1 MLPAFLVAGVI
12 WASPG
17 RPVSGPPAPLTRGT
31 HQPASLAN
39 QPAPTSLT
47 DQPPSLTG
55 QPTSRTG
62 QPASLARQPASL
74 TDQPTSDRRATQSS
88 QDDRAPVIV
97 ASKPFAESFI
107 LAEIFAQL
115 LEARGIAVDRRF
127 GLGATEIA
135 FGALREGAIDIYPE
149 YTGTALAAI
158 LGEEAQA
165 DADAVYRRVAG
176 TFRERWDARWLAP
189 LGFEN
194 TYAIAV
200 RRETAEQ
207 LGLATLS
214 DLAREAAGLRA
225 GFTPDFIG
233 RSDGLPGL
241 RAVYGFEPAE
251 ILPLLQ
257 AVKYEAL
264 VESGVDVIDGYST
277 DGLIARYDLVVLEDD
292 RGFFPPYE
300 AAGLVNGDFWHRRP
314 DAIAA
319 LSELSGLLDEER
331 VREWNRRAE
340 SEGDPVTDIA
350 RDALAELGLVVADG
364 GETADS
370 APGESDPEAA
380 APEASDPEAVDPE
393 AAGLAESA
401 PAEFGVARGLG
412 RESPPLTEP
421 SRSPLVG
428 FATYMWR
435 NRTDVLGHARRHMVL
450 VIVSLGAA
458 ALLAIPAGL
467 LLVRV
472 AAGAE
477 SVIRGIGLVQTI
489 PSLALLAF
497 MIPAL
502 GIGVTPAVVALFLYS
517 LFPILRNTYTGVRD
531 ANPAAVDAARALGM
545 TPAQL
550 LRHVR
555 LPLAAP
561 VIMAGLRT
569 AAVINVGMATIA
581 AFIGAGGLGDPIV
594 AGLALS
600 DARMILSGA
609 VPAAAL
615 ALLVDGALGF
625 AERRVAPGGVAV
637 E

>member
-1 MLPAFLVAGVI
+1 MLLAVAVASVGGAAAARPGSTAGPPGSFAGLPASSNGL
-12 WASPG
+12 
-17 RPVSGPPAPLTRGT
+17 
-31 HQPASLAN
+31 
-39 QPAPTSLT
+39 PTSPLRAI
-47 DQPPSLTG
+47 
-55 QPTSRTG
+55 QPT
-62 QPASLARQPASL
+62 
-74 TDQPTSDRRATQSS
+74 
-88 QDDRAPVIV
+88 QDDRPPVII
-97 ASKPFAESFI
+97 ASKPFAESYI

-158 LGEEAQA
+158 LGEEMQA
-165 DADAVYRRVAG
+165 DADGVYRHVAG

-200 RRETAEQ
+200 RRETAEE

-214 DLAREAAGLRA
+214 DLARVAGGLRA

-241 RAVYGFEPAE
+241 NAAYGFEAAE
-251 ILPLLQ
+251 VLPLLQ

-300 AAGLVNGDFWHRRP
+300 AAGLVNGDFWRRRP

-319 LSELSGLLDEER
+319 LSELSGLLDVER

-340 SEGDPVTDIA
+340 SDGDPVTDIA
-350 RDALAELGLVVADG
+350 RDALVELGLVVSDG
-364 GETADS
+364 G
-370 APGESDPEAA
+370 GMVESDPAESTAARAAGRGATAA
-380 APEASDPEAVDPE
+380 A
-393 AAGLAESA
+393 ESVRT
-401 PAEFGVARGLG
+401 PV
-412 RESPPLTEP
+412 
-421 SRSPLVG
+421 VG
-428 FATYMWR
+428 FVTYMWR
-435 NRTDVLGHARRHMVL
+435 NRTDLLGHARRHIVL
-450 VIVSLGAA
+450 VIISLGAA
-458 ALLAIPAGL
+458 TLLAIPAGL
-467 LLVRV
+467 LLVRF

-477 SVIRGIGLVQTI
+477 GVIRGIGVVQTI

-502 GIGVTPAVVALFLYS
+502 GIGVVPAVVALFLYS
-517 LFPILRNTYTGVRD
+517 LFPILRNTYSGVRD

-569 AAVINVGMATIA
+569 AAVINVGTATIA

-600 DARMILSGA
+600 DTRMILSGA
-609 VPAAAL
+609 IPAAVL
-615 ALLVDGALGF
+615 ALLVDGALGL
-625 AERRVAPGGVAV
+625 AEKRVAPGGVAV
-637 E
+637 G

>member
-1 MLPAFLVAGVI
+1 MSMGRGDRAGSAPRHGRRTVAGAGTRTAVVAVLVVAVLGAARARP
-12 WASPG
+12 ASPPQSTRVSPDQA
-17 RPVSGPPAPLTRGT
+17 RPV
-31 HQPASLAN
+31 
-39 QPAPTSLT
+39 
-47 DQPPSLTG
+47 
-55 QPTSRTG
+55 
-62 QPASLARQPASL
+62 
-74 TDQPTSDRRATQSS
+74 
-88 QDDRAPVIV
+88 VV
-97 ASKPFAESFI
+97 ASKPFAESYV

-115 LEARGIAVDRRF
+115 LEARGIEVDRRF

-135 FGALREGAIDIYPE
+135 FGALRQGAIDVYPE

-165 DADAVYRRVAG
+165 DAEAVYRRVAEA
-176 TFRERWDARWLAP
+176 FRERWDARWLAP

-200 RRETAEQ
+200 RRETAEA

-241 RAVYGFEPAE
+241 RAAYGFEPAQ

-277 DGLIARYDLVVLEDD
+277 DGLIARHDLVVLHDD

-300 AAGLVNGDFWHRRP
+300 AAGLVNGDFWRRRP

-319 LSELSGLLDEER
+319 LSELSGLLDEVR

-340 SEGDPVTDIA
+340 SDGDLVSDIA
-350 RDALAELGLVVADG
+350 RGALAELGLVAVDGGADG
-364 GETADS
+364 
-370 APGESDPEAA
+370 
-380 APEASDPEAVDPE
+380 
-393 AAGLAESA
+393 ESA
-401 PAEFGVARGLG
+401 AG
-412 RESPPLTEP
+412 RESPPAAESVQTP
-421 SRSPLVG
+421 ATG

-435 NRTDVLGHARRHMVL
+435 NRTDILDHARRHIVL

-467 LLVRV
+467 MLVRV
-472 AAGAE
+472 AGGAE
-477 SVIRGIGLVQTI
+477 GVIRGIGLVQTI
-489 PSLALLAF
+489 PSIALLAF
-497 MIPAL
+497 MIPVL
-502 GIGVTPAVVALFLYS
+502 GIGFAPAVVALFLYS

-569 AAVINVGMATIA
+569 AAVINVGTATIA

-600 DARMILSGA
+600 DTRMILSGA

-615 ALLVDGALGF
+615 ALLVDAGLGL
-625 AERRVAPGGVAV
+625 AEKRVAPGGVAV
-637 E
+637 K

>member
-1 MLPAFLVAGVI
+1 MRPNPASDIRQPPALAGNPTAF
-12 WASPG
+12 ASKAA
-17 RPVSGPPAPLTRGT
+17 PVS
-31 HQPASLAN
+31 QPAL
-39 QPAPTSLT
+39 QT
-47 DQPPSLTG
+47 
-55 QPTSRTG
+55 
-62 QPASLARQPASL
+62 
-74 TDQPTSDRRATQSS
+74 RAAQSS
-88 QDDRAPVIV
+88 QDERTPVII
-97 ASKPFAESFI
+97 ASKPFAESYV

-158 LGEEAQA
+158 LGEEMQA
-165 DADAVYRRVAG
+165 DAEAVYRHVASS
-176 TFRERWDARWLAP
+176 FRERWDARWLAP

-200 RRETAEQ
+200 RRETAEE

-214 DLAREAAGLRA
+214 DLARDAGGLRA

-241 RAVYGFEPAE
+241 RAAYGFEAAE
-251 ILPLLQ
+251 VLPLLQ

-300 AAGLVNGDFWHRRP
+300 AAGLVNGDFWGRRP

-340 SEGDPVTDIA
+340 SDGDPVADIA
-350 RDALAELGLVVADG
+350 RDALAELGLVVSDA
-364 GETADS
+364 EEAL
-370 APGESDPEAA
+370 ESD
-380 APEASDPEAVDPE
+380 
-393 AAGLAESA
+393 LAESA
-401 PAEFGVARGLG
+401 RA
-412 RESPPLTEP
+412 RESAREAAMAAE
-421 SRSPLVG
+421 SARSPVVG
-428 FATYMWR
+428 FASYMWQ
-435 NRTDVLGHARRHMVL
+435 NRTDILGHARRHIVL
-450 VIVSLGAA
+450 VIVSLAAA

-467 LLVRV
+467 MLVRV
-472 AAGAE
+472 AGGAE
-477 SVIRGIGLVQTI
+477 GVIRAIGLVQTI

-502 GIGVTPAVVALFLYS
+502 GIGVVPAVFALFLYS

-569 AAVINVGMATIA
+569 AAVINVGTATIA
-581 AFIGAGGLGDPIV
+581 AFIGSGGLGDPIV

-600 DARMILSGA
+600 DTRMILSGA
-609 VPAAAL
+609 IPAAAL
-615 ALLVDGALGF
+615 ALLVDGALGL
-625 AERRVAPGGVAV
+625 AEKRVAPGGVAV

>member
-1 MLPAFLVAGVI
+1 MVVVLATVI
-12 WASPG
+12 GGAAAARQS
-17 RPVSGPPAPLTRGT
+17 PAPLASPSGPRTGRPASFARP
-31 HQPASLAN
+31 PASLADH
-39 QPAPTSLT
+39 PTW
-47 DQPPSLTG
+47 P
-55 QPTSRTG
+55 TG
-62 QPASLARQPASL
+62 QPAPY
-74 TDQPTSDRRATQSS
+74 TQST
-88 QDDRAPVIV
+88 QALREDTPVIV
-97 ASKPFAESFI
+97 ASKPFAESYI

-115 LEARGIAVDRRF
+115 LEARGINVDRRF

-165 DADAVYRRVAG
+165 DAEAVYRRVAG

-200 RRETAEQ
+200 RRETAEEF
-207 LGLATLS
+207 GLATLS
-214 DLAREAAGLRA
+214 DLAREAGGLRA

-241 RAVYGFEPAE
+241 RAAYDFEPAE
-251 ILPLLQ
+251 VLPLLQ

-277 DGLIARYDLVVLEDD
+277 DGLIARHDLVVLEDD
-292 RGFFPPYE
+292 LGFFPPYE
-300 AAGLVNGDFWHRRP
+300 AAGLTNGDFWRRRP

-319 LSELSGLLDEER
+319 LSELSGLLDEAR

-340 SEGDPVTDIA
+340 SDGDPVTDIA
-350 RDALAELGLVVADG
+350 RDALAELGVVG
-364 GETADS
+364 
-370 APGESDPEAA
+370 SDEP
-380 APEASDPEAVDPE
+380 PPVT
-393 AAGLAESA
+393 ESA
-401 PAEFGVARGLG
+401 Q
-412 RESPPLTEP
+412 SPV
-421 SRSPLVG
+421 VG
-428 FATYMWR
+428 FAAYMWR
-435 NRTDVLGHARRHMVL
+435 NRTDVLGHARRHIVL
-450 VIVSLGAA
+450 VIISLGAA

-472 AAGAE
+472 ARGAE
-477 SVIRGIGLVQTI
+477 GVIRAIGLVQTI
-489 PSLALLAF
+489 PSIALLAF
-497 MIPAL
+497 MIPVL
-502 GIGVTPAVVALFLYS
+502 GIGVAPAVVALFLYS

-569 AAVINVGMATIA
+569 AAVINVGTATIA

-615 ALLVDGALGF
+615 ALLVDAGLGL
-625 AERRVAPGGVAV
+625 AEKRVAPGGVAV
-637 E
+637 K

>member
-1 MLPAFLVAGVI
+1 MVRLMLLAVAVAAVGG
-12 WASPG
+12 AAAARAGPTADLPGSSAGLPGSSADLPGSSAGLPMSP
-17 RPVSGPPAPLTRGT
+17 V
-31 HQPASLAN
+31 
-39 QPAPTSLT
+39 
-47 DQPPSLTG
+47 
-55 QPTSRTG
+55 
-62 QPASLARQPASL
+62 
-74 TDQPTSDRRATQSS
+74 RAIQSTQE
-88 QDDRAPVIV
+88 DGAPVII
-97 ASKPFAESFI
+97 ASKPFAESYV

-158 LGEEAQA
+158 LGEEMQA
-165 DADAVYRRVAG
+165 DAEAVYRRVAG

-200 RRETAEQ
+200 RRETAEE

-214 DLAREAAGLRA
+214 DLAREAGGLRA

-241 RAVYGFEPAE
+241 RAAYGFQAAE
-251 ILPLLQ
+251 VLPLLQ

-300 AAGLVNGDFWHRRP
+300 AAGLVNGDFWRRRP

-331 VREWNRRAE
+331 VRGWNRRAE
-340 SEGDPVTDIA
+340 SDGDPVTDIA
-350 RDALAELGLVVADG
+350 RDALVELGLMVSDG
-364 GETADS
+364 GETV
-370 APGESDPEAA
+370 ESDRAESFPAREAERGSAA
-380 APEASDPEAVDPE
+380 A
-393 AAGLAESA
+393 
-401 PAEFGVARGLG
+401 AEFA
-412 RESPPLTEP
+412 
-421 SRSPLVG
+421 RSPVVG
-428 FATYMWR
+428 FAWYMWQ
-435 NRTDVLGHARRHMVL
+435 NRTDILGHARRHILL

-458 ALLAIPAGL
+458 ALLAIPVGL
-467 LLVRV
+467 MLVRV
-472 AAGAE
+472 AGGAE
-477 SVIRGIGLVQTI
+477 GVIRGIGLVQTI

-502 GIGVTPAVVALFLYS
+502 GIGVVPAVVALFLYS

-569 AAVINVGMATIA
+569 AAVINVGTATIA

-600 DARMILSGA
+600 DTRMILSGA

-615 ALLVDGALGF
+615 ALLVDGALGL
-625 AERRVAPGGVAV
+625 AEKRVAPGGVAV

>member
-1 MLPAFLVAGVI
+1 MLLAVAVAAVGGAGAARPGSTAELPGSFAGLPGSFPDLR
-12 WASPG
+12 WSSAGPLGSFAGLAGSSSAG
-17 RPVSGPPAPLTRGT
+17 RPGSP
-31 HQPASLAN
+31 
-39 QPAPTSLT
+39 
-47 DQPPSLTG
+47 
-55 QPTSRTG
+55 
-62 QPASLARQPASL
+62 
-74 TDQPTSDRRATQSS
+74 DRRIQST
-88 QDDRAPVIV
+88 QDDRAPVII
-97 ASKPFAESFI
+97 ASKPFAESYV

-135 FGALREGAIDIYPE
+135 FGALREGAIDVYPE

-158 LGEEAQA
+158 LGEEMQA
-165 DADAVYRRVAG
+165 DAEAVYRQVAG

-200 RRETAEQ
+200 RRETAEE

-214 DLAREAAGLRA
+214 DLAREAGGLRA

-241 RAVYGFEPAE
+241 RAAYGFEAAE
-251 ILPLLQ
+251 VLPLLQ

-277 DGLIARYDLVVLEDD
+277 DGLIARYDLVVLADD
-292 RGFFPPYE
+292 RRFFPPYE
-300 AAGLVNGDFWHRRP
+300 AAGLVNGDFWRRRP
-314 DAIAA
+314 DAIAT

-340 SEGDPVTDIA
+340 SDGDPVTDIA
-350 RDALAELGLVVADG
+350 RDALAELGLIISDG
-364 GETADS
+364 GETAESVS
-370 APGESDPEAA
+370 ARESERGSAA
-380 APEASDPEAVDPE
+380 A
-393 AAGLAESA
+393 AESA
-401 PAEFGVARGLG
+401 
-412 RESPPLTEP
+412 
-421 SRSPLVG
+421 RSSVVG
-428 FATYMWR
+428 FASYMWQ
-435 NRTDVLGHARRHMVL
+435 NRTDILDHARRHIVL
-450 VIVSLGAA
+450 VIISLGAA
-458 ALLAIPAGL
+458 ALLAIPVGL
-467 LLVRV
+467 MLVRV
-472 AAGAE
+472 AGGAE
-477 SVIRGIGLVQTI
+477 GVIRGIGLVQTI

-502 GIGVTPAVVALFLYS
+502 GIGVAPAVVALFLYS

-569 AAVINVGMATIA
+569 AAVINVGTATIA

-600 DARMILSGA
+600 DTRMILSGA
-609 VPAAAL
+609 IPAAAL
-615 ALLVDGALGF
+615 ALLVDGALGL
-625 AERRVAPGGVAV
+625 AEKRVAPGGVAV